1 MARSISDIKTALGT
15 AYINQ
20 SATQV
25 KYGLTPENVEL
36 GFDSIFSKTSVENI
50 FFYAIAFCINVFEQ
64 ILDAFRTEIQT
75 TVDSAFVANKAWWH
89 AQAMSYQDGDDLVL
103 NTSTFKYEYAT
114 IDATKQIVKK
124 VAVREAVQADGVC
137 KVKLYLATENAGT
150 IEPLSTAQKE
160 RFEAFAQ
167 MITPSGVLRTII
179 TGNGDVVE
187 FGMTVN
193 YNPLLINSDG
203 QLITDV
209 GIVPVDA
216 AISDFINSLNSTNFG
231 GKLNLTKLID
241 AVQSATGVVDAKL
254 TVFKINTVAQAE
266 LWGTYESTNGWF
278 SLGDTAIIYQPQT
291 EL

>member
-1 MARSISDIKTALGT
+1 MARSISTIKTELGN
-15 AYINQ
+15 AYISQ
-20 SATQV
+20 QAVQTI
-25 KYGLTPENVEL
+25 YDLTETDVL
-36 GFDSIFSKTSVENI
+36 SGFDGLFSKVSPEGL
-50 FFYAIAFCINVFEQ
+50 FFYAIAFCVNVFEQ
-64 ILDAFRTEIQT
+64 ILDAFRTEMQT
-75 TVDSAFVANKAWWH
+75 TVDNAFVANKAWWH
-89 AQAMSYQDGDDLVL
+89 AQALRYQDGDDLVL
-103 NTSTFKYEYAT
+103 NTSNFKYEYAT
-114 IDATKQIVKK
+114 VDAAKQIVKK
-124 VAVREAVQADGVC
+124 VAVREVVQADGVC
-137 KVKLYLATENAGT
+137 KVKLYLATQNNGM
-150 IEPLSTAQKE
+150 IEPLSIEQKN
-160 RFEAFAQ
+160 RFASYAK

-209 GIVPVDA
+209 AIVPVDM
-216 AISDFINSLNSTNFG
+216 AISNFIDVLNITNFG

-266 LWGTYESTNGWF
+266 LWGTFESTNGWF
-278 SLGDTAIIYQPQT
+278 SLGDITITYQPQT